1 MDISR
6 YCQHSSSTT
15 QSCFVT
21 VPLIIFWLALS
32 HWSIRLSSILRG
44 NEAIKG
50 GNTYEVRN
58 KAYCYQH
65 HLCALTL
72 VVFLAFYN
80 RLPASIPVHFDSAGV
95 ANSFWPRNVV
105 VFGVPVACVLLNLIS
120 GFTVSQKENAKPYM
134 YYIMAV
140 VAFVAT
146 GIMIYLGMK

>member
-1 MDISR
+1 MKSATKHIVIS
-6 YCQHSSSTT
+6 T
-15 QSCFVT
+15 
-21 VPLIIFWLALS
+21 I
-32 HWSIRLSSILRG
+32 
-44 NEAIKG
+44 
-50 GNTYEVRN
+50 
-58 KAYCYQH
+58 
-65 HLCALTL
+65 LCALTL

-105 VFGVPVACVLLNLIS
+105 VFCVPVACVLLNLIS
-120 GFTVSQKENAKPYM
+120 GFTVRQKENAKPYM

>member
-1 MDISR
+1 MTPVEGLMMGTRSGDVDAGVLTYLMDK
-6 YCQHSSSTT
+6 
-15 QSCFVT
+15 
-21 VPLIIFWLALS
+21 
-32 HWSIRLSSILRG
+32 
-44 NEAIKG
+44 E
-50 GNTYEVRN
+50 
-58 KAYCYQH
+58 
-65 HLCALTL
+65 HL
-72 VVFLAFYN
+72 
-80 RLPASIPVHFDSAGV
+80 DSAGV